1 MAVKDIKKIL
11 ENNSIDPLLIVI
23 ANKGYKWIIESDL
36 NEEEAIRFEEYILN
50 NTNKDELEEIKTK
63 KKSLR
68 DFLVLKYINLLD
80 R

>member
-1 MAVKDIKKIL
+1 MGVKDIKRIL

-23 ANKGYKWIIESDL
+23 AHKGYQWIVESDL
-36 NEEEAIRFEEYILN
+36 NEEEAVRFEEYILN

-63 KKSLR
+63 KKSLK
-68 DFLVLKYINLLD
+68 DFLVWKYINLLD